1 MSIRVLVIED
11 NATNLDLMTYLL
23 RSFGYS
29 ASSAQDGVAG
39 LEAAKTGEYDL
50 ILTDILMPQ
59 LDGFE
64 FAHLLRAEPGL
75 ARIPLVAVTALA
87 MTGDRERILASGF
100 DGYISKPIEP
110 QVFKAQIDSF
120 LVERECGE
128 SPGHRRQ

>member
-1 MSIRVLVIED
+1 VSVRILIVED

-29 ASSAQDGVAG
+29 TSSAQDGLAG
-39 LEAAKTGEYDL
+39 LEAAKTGQYDL
-50 ILTDILMPQ
+50 ILTDILMPR

-64 FAHLLRAEPGL
+64 FAHRLKGEPGL
-75 ARIPLVAVTALA
+75 ARTPLVAVTALA

-110 QVFKAQIDSF
+110 QAFKAQIES
-120 LVERECGE
+120 LLSERDRGK
-128 SPGHRRQ
+128 SSDHR

>member
-1 MSIRVLVIED
+1 VSIRILIIED
-11 NATNLDLMTYLL
+11 NLTNLDLMTYLL
-23 RSFGYS
+23 RAFGYS
-29 ASSAQDGVAG
+29 ISSAQDGLAG
-39 LEAAKTGEYDL
+39 LEAAKAGHYDL

-64 FAHLLRAEPGL
+64 FARRLKAEPGL
-75 ARIPLVAVTALA
+75 ARTPLVAVTALA

-110 QVFKAQIDSF
+110 QAFKAQIES
-120 LVERECGE
+120 LLREHEHGE